1 MIDLIIGPVA
11 EWLVKQGAEHIK
23 ESAQFRHSRLAIRE
37 AIYREV
43 RFNRALLDEV
53 EIANTQNPNQASF
66 LRSIA
71 DEMNFS
77 AFSHL
82 ENSYIPIRLF
92 FDGPRPTI
100 EEASD
105 SQFHKWSN
113 LLKNEAEWIERI
125 YLRARILRARWRS
138 RNEAA
143 HNPSSLYY
151 VQWLMTQWI
160 KQYQSKDEIT

>member
-1 MIDLIIGPVA
+1 MLDLIISPVA
-11 EWLVKQGAEHIK
+11 EWLIKQGAEQIK
-23 ESAQFRHSRLAIRE
+23 KSAQFQHSRLAIRE

-53 EIANTQNPNQASF
+53 SSTKSMSNASF

-82 ENSYIPIRLF
+82 ENSYIPIGLF
-92 FDGPRPTI
+92 FDGPHPII
-100 EEASD
+100 EESPD
-105 SQFHKWSN
+105 SQFKEWASQ
-113 LLKNEAEWIERI
+113 LKNEAEWIERI

-138 RNEAA
+138 RDDANL
-143 HNPSSLYY
+143 NPRSLYY
-151 VQWLMTQWI
+151 VQWLMSQWI
-160 KQYQSKDEIT
+160 KHYQKECTLS

>member
-1 MIDLIIGPVA
+1 MLDLIISPVA
-11 EWLVKQGAEHIK
+11 EWLIKQGSEQIK
-23 ESAQFRHSRLAIRE
+23 KSAQFQHSRLAIRE

-53 EIANTQNPNQASF
+53 SNTNSLNQTSF

-82 ENSYIPIRLF
+82 ENSYIPVGLF
-92 FDGPRPTI
+92 FDGPRPMI
-100 EEASD
+100 EEAAD
-105 SQFHKWSN
+105 SQFQKWSHQ
-113 LLKNEAEWIERI
+113 LENEAEWIERI

-138 RNEAA
+138 RGDAA
-143 HNPSSLYY
+143 HNPRSLYY

-160 KQYQSKDEIT
+160 KQYQSKSHRT